1 MKGDGNGILRN
12 IILAL
17 FWSYWGKLE
26 ESSVL
31 SICNQ
36 DLDPGLVRY
45 KEEMLY
51 NCVRR

>member
-1 MKGDGNGILRN
+1 MAYCGILSWFYSGATGEN
-12 IILAL
+12 YL
-17 FWSYWGKLE
+17 
-26 ESSVL
+26 SVL

-45 KEEMLY
+45 KEEMS